1 MANRL
6 THGVRRWVTR
16 VGVGCFFTFSV
27 VGLAANSGSVFIVT
41 QDQAPLL
48 FYQDGKP
55 TGAEALAKGTYLQA
69 ENVAADMVRT
79 TYKGKVGYIQV
90 KFLAI
95 AESILVV
102 AADDTELFYLQ
113 NGQPSGLA
121 RLPKGTLITVETR
134 SGDQIFTT
142 YNGQSAY
149 LRSRSLIT
157 TQAFAFAVAQAETA
171 AREQAAQALAA
182 RMDQDI
188 LLVRALVLDPKNS
201 RAVGDYDKIIS
212 NEFCRFIATYPA
224 SPYETEVRDRIKDWQ
239 AERDQVANGQIK
251 YNGDWLARADFDR
264 YHRLDRAQ
272 ELFREG
278 NQLIAKSNWPAA
290 VQKYEAVL
298 GLNPGEGVEIATKR
312 QLVLALT
319 NWRTTSLARELRAS
333 EARLTKARSA
343 SAGPANPPQVTPS
356 RDRGITAGGDAFADA
371 RAKYAE
377 RLRSTSTGSRGSRTS
392 QFEVEA
398 AQVENDR
405 VQRTIAQ
412 VERRLGELG
421 VKPGDSEPAHSVAAP
436 VLPAPAES
444 PDVTSS
450 IASWFSQYW
459 LIGVG
464 VIVAGLFVLTRLWG

>member
-6 THGVRRWVTR
+6 IHGVRRWVTR

-27 VGLAANSGSVFIVT
+27 VGLAANLGSVFIVT

-90 KFLAI
+90 KFLAM

-102 AADDTELFYLQ
+102 AADDAELFYLQ

-121 RLPKGTLITVETR
+121 HLPKGTLITVETR
-134 SGDQIFTT
+134 SGDQIITT

-157 TQAFAFAVAQAETA
+157 TQAFALAVAQAETA
-171 AREQAAQALAA
+171 AREQSAQALAA

-212 NEFCRFIATYPA
+212 NEFRRFIATYPA

-278 NQLIAKSNWPAA
+278 DQLIAKSNWPAA
-290 VQKYEAVL
+290 VQKYESVL

-319 NWRTTSLARELRAS
+319 NWRTASLARELRAS

-343 SAGPANPPQVTPS
+343 SAANPPQVTPS
-356 RDRGITAGGDAFADA
+356 RDRGITTGGDTFAYS

-377 RLRSTSTGSRGSRTS
+377 LLRSTSTGSGGSRTS
-392 QFEVEA
+392 QSEVEA

-405 VQRTIAQ
+405 VRRTIVQ

-421 VKPGDSEPAHSVAAP
+421 EKSGDSGQALSVAAP
-436 VLPAPAES
+436 VIPAPAES